1 VVAATTNQRNEAMS
15 YNDIIQSSVAAE
27 FDAYCEGREYCR
39 LPKGHPVY
47 RHPIIEQRYS
57 SVTVNMAEWL
67 RKH

>member
-1 VVAATTNQRNEAMS
+1 MS

-27 FDAYCEGREYCR
+27 FDAVCAGREYCR

-47 RHPIIEQRYS
+47 MHPIIEQRYS

>member
-1 VVAATTNQRNEAMS
+1 MS

-27 FDAYCEGREYCR
+27 FEAVMCDRPYSR
-39 LPKGHPVY
+39 LPVGHPVY
-47 RHPIIEQRYS
+47 MHPIIEQRYS

>member
-1 VVAATTNQRNEAMS
+1 MS

-47 RHPIIEQRYS
+47 MHPIIEQRYS